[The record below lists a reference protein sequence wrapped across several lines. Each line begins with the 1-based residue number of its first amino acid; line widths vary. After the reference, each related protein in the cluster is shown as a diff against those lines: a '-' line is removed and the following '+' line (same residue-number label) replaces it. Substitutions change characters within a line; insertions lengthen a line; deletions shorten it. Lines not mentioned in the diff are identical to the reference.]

1 MKARR
6 VVLAGVAVAVLGLG
20 AAAASFYPDSQ
31 RGRLIQAVQRATG
44 RQLTL
49 AGPLRVRWG
58 LNPALEADDVSLAN
72 APGGSRPQMLVA
84 ARVDVRLRLL
94 GLLSGQVEIASVTLV
109 RPDILLETDASGRG
123 NWLFDRP
130 AAPPGGAPSTPSGPR
145 LATRL
150 DSLRVEDG
158 RLTWRDGASGQAT
171 AVDLPHAAFD
181 LGGSATRLQA
191 AAQAAGVPLTLQA
204 TLGSWGQLTG
214 AIPGPWPVRLAAA
227 AGAATVS
234 LDGAA
239 DPAARSV
246 TGRVTATILDLAQ
259 LAALLQ
265 HPGWPPLHD
274 VRLAATL
281 PPGGPPQDVSLQVGP
296 SDLGAWLPGVTLAR
310 LDLAWPQGQP
320 AKLAAE
326 GGIAGGPWRLASGL
340 APAGQGV
347 ALRGFSLSS
356 PLGDAAGDFAVS
368 AAPRLAVRG
377 TLVSTRLDVDALRGL
392 ARPQAAP
399 PPASPLP
406 APPSPPLA
414 APPAAPARLFSD
426 APLPW
431 AALRQADA
439 DVQFTIGTLRL
450 GGVDTRAVSAHLA
463 LLDGVLRLDPV
474 SLQAPEGRVNL
485 SASVDARAAAPPI
498 VLNLR
503 SAGFALDPLL
513 RAFGLPG
520 GSDGTAELDVAVHAA
535 GSTPHALA
543 ASLDGHAGVALV
555 DADVSN
561 AALAAVL
568 GDVLRRA
575 GAGLDPAGRSRV
587 RCLAVRA
594 NAQDGQVSLP
604 VLKLDASRLAVEGGG
619 TLDLANETMA
629 LRLRPLLRLG
639 GAGVSA
645 SVSVDGLLRHPAVA
659 LDAAGVGGRAGVVI
673 GGLAGPVDDCAAE
686 LAAARDGRPGPLP
699 AAVAVKAAKPADLL
713 RSFLR

>member
-1 MKARR
+1 MAGIAAALLGIG
-6 VVLAGVAVAVLGLG
+6 VL
-20 AAAASFYPDSQ
+20 AASFDPDSQ

-49 AGPLRVRWG
+49 AGPLRIHWG

-72 APGGSRPQMLVA
+72 APGGSRPQMVVA
-84 ARVDVRLRLL
+84 ARVDARLRLL
-94 GLLSGQVEIASVTLV
+94 GLLSGQAEIASVTLV

-130 AAPPGGAPSTPSGPR
+130 AASPGGAPSTPRGPH

-171 AVDLPHAAFD
+171 VADVPHAVFD

-191 AAQAAGVPLTLQA
+191 AAQIGGIPLTVDA

-246 TGRVTATILDLAQ
+246 TGRVTAAIPDLAQ
-259 LAALLQ
+259 LGALLQ
-265 HPGWPPLHD
+265 HPGWPALHD
-274 VRLAATL
+274 VRLAVTL
-281 PPGGPPQDVSLQVGP
+281 PPGGPPQDVSLQAGP
-296 SDLGAWLPGVTLAR
+296 SDLGAWLPGATLGR

-320 AKLAAE
+320 ARLAAE
-326 GGIAGGPWRLASGL
+326 GGMAGGPWRLASGL
-340 APAGQGV
+340 EPAGQGV

-368 AAPRLAVRG
+368 VAPRLAVRG
-377 TLVSTRLDVDALRGL
+377 TLVSTRLDADALRGL
-392 ARPQAAP
+392 ARPQATPAP
-399 PPASPLP
+399 PPAPAAPL
-406 APPSPPLA
+406 L
-414 APPAAPARLFSD
+414 PPAAPARLFSD

-431 AALRQADA
+431 AALRRADA
-439 DVQFTIGTLRL
+439 DVQLTIGKLRL
-450 GGVDTRAVSAHLA
+450 GGVDTRAVSAHLV
-463 LLDGVLRLDPV
+463 LLDGVLRLDPA
-474 SLQAPEGRVNL
+474 SLQAPEGRVDL
-485 SASVDARAAAPPI
+485 SASVDARAAAPPV

-520 GSDGTAELDVAVHAA
+520 GSDGAAELDVAVHAA

-568 GDVLRRA
+568 GDVLRPA
-575 GAGLDPAGRSRV
+575 GAGLDPGGRSRV

-594 NAQDGQVSLP
+594 NAQDGHVALP
-604 VLKLDASRLAVEGGG
+604 VLKLDASRLAVEGSG

-645 SVSVDGLLRHPAVA
+645 PVSVDGPLRRPVVA
-659 LDAAGVGGRAGVVI
+659 MDAAGVGGRAGVVI